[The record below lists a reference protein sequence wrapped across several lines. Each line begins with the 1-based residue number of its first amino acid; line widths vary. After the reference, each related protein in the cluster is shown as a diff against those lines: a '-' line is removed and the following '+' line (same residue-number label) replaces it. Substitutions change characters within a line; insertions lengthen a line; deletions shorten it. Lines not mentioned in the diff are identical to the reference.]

1 MDITLRKGIK
11 EDLPQV
17 LALIKELAEY
27 ENALDQV
34 EVTLNQLEKDGNSK
48 INSWTTPNGTGTY

>member
-27 ENALDQV
+27 ENALNQV
-34 EVTLNQLEKDGNSK
+34 EVTLDQLEKDG
-48 INSWTTPNGTGTY
+48 

>member
-27 ENALDQV
+27 ENALNQV
-34 EVTLNQLEKDGNSK
+34 EVTLDQLEKDGFEDHPYYYLS
-48 INSWTTPNGTGTY
+48 SVL